1 MGLHSL
7 CFPLPVFTVSDR
19 TWESE
24 GASTLTMAKLAPS
37 AFALAQSTLPCQAET
52 SKPCGF
58 DLVSRREG
66 LALTSPKAA
75 ATRATEY
82 FIMNSE

>member
-1 MGLHSL
+1 
-7 CFPLPVFTVSDR
+7 
-19 TWESE
+19 
-24 GASTLTMAKLAPS
+24 
-37 AFALAQSTLPCQAET
+37 
-52 SKPCGF
+52 
-58 DLVSRREG
+58 VSRREG